1 MLIVLVTSSMSLE
14 KASTNEYVTIRKGM
28 ADTLVRYQ
36 QICIQYQNESIEC
49 NKLNYI
55 NKDIINECNN
65 NLLNYKKKDSL
76 HYEMLKNDSI
86 FINKCNDRV
95 EYLETV
101 GKVYG
106 VVGFATFLLGTLT
119 GYLLSH

>member
-14 KASTNEYVTIRKGM
+14 QTSTNDYVTIRKGM

-36 QICIQYQNESIEC
+36 QICIEYQKESIEC

-76 HYEMLKNDSI
+76 HYEMIKNDSI
-86 FINKCNDRV
+86 FISKCNDRV

-106 VVGFATFLLGTLT
+106 VVGFVTFLLGTLT
-119 GYLLSH
+119 GYLLSQ